1 MTTQTDLFDEIVVFA
16 RVADKCSFTAAAA
29 ELGLTTAAVS
39 ISIKRLEARMG
50 VALFARTTRSVRL
63 TAAGAIFLEH
73 VGKAIAQIEAA
84 IRLARDNA

>member
-1 MTTQTDLFDEIVVFA
+1 MRTPVFFDETVFA
-16 RVADKCSFTAAAA
+16 LVADKGSFTAAAG

-63 TAAGAIFLEH
+63 TEAGTIFLEY
-73 VGKAIAQIEAA
+73 VREAVSQIEAGVRA
-84 IRLARDNA
+84 AREKA